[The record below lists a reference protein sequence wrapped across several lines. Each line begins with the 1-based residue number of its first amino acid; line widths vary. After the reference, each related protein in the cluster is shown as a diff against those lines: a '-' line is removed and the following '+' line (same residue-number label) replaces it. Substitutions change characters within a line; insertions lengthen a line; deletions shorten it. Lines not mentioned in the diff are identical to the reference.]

1 MDTNMS
7 NQNPLLKYVRQPS
20 IYWQLPSHGQWWP
33 KDAIDMPESGQLPVL
48 PMSSRDEI
56 LLKTPDA
63 LISGEAIVALF
74 QSCIPNIKNAWDMPG
89 IDVDSALISIRI
101 ASMGESMNFS
111 SKCPNCSTEADYDID
126 LRTVL
131 DRIQCP
137 HYVPFE
143 FKNLT
148 FQLKPQR
155 YFNLNANNQL
165 RFVEQSIYQSIANNE
180 LDDDQRRELLKE
192 QVAKIEDLNYQV
204 LISSTDYV
212 ATPEGVQV
220 SDPEQLAEFYRNA
233 ETAIIRRVKNQIE
246 DYAETAGIKPLDL
259 KCSNC
264 EHKYQ
269 RDLIFDY
276 SSFFG

>member
-1 MDTNMS
+1 MS
-7 NQNPLLKYVRQPS
+7 NQNPLLKYVRQPA
-20 IYWQLPSHGQWWP
+20 IYWQPPSHGQWWP
-33 KDAIDMPESGQLPVL
+33 DDALDMPDSGQLAVL

-74 QSCIPNIKNAWDMPG
+74 QSCIPDIKNAWDMPG

-101 ASMGESMNFS
+101 ASMGEKMNFS
-111 SKCPNCSTEADYDID
+111 SACPNCSTEADYDVD

-180 LDDDQRRELLKE
+180 LNDDQRREMLKE
-192 QVAKIEDLNYQV
+192 QVAKIEELNYQV

-212 ATPEGVQV
+212 ATPEGEQV

-246 DYAETAGIKPLDL
+246 DYAETAGIKPLEL
-259 KCSNC
+259 KCENC
-264 EHKYQ
+264 SHEYQ